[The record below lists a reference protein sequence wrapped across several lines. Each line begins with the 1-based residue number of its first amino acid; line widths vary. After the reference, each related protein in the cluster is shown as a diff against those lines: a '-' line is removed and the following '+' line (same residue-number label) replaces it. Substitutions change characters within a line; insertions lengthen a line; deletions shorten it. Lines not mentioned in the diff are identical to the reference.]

1 LTPRR
6 SFRALS
12 LPAEPSAGRPCSS
25 PKPPRIEEILL
36 TIVSFVHTVLGADT
50 DHGPPLGMDT
60 YCEDLAL
67 DSIETVR
74 VAELLRGRY
83 GERVDFDSWT
93 RRLDLDAI
101 LALTIGDVA
110 RFIDQCL
117 S

>member
-12 LPAEPSAGRPCSS
+12 LSAELPAGRCST
-25 PKPPRIEEILL
+25 PPRPPRVEEILL
-36 TIVSFVHTVLGADT
+36 TIVSFVRAVTGSDT
-50 DHGPPLGMDT
+50 DPGPDLGMDT

-83 GERVDFDSWT
+83 GDRVDFDSWT
-93 RRLDLDAI
+93 DRLELDAI